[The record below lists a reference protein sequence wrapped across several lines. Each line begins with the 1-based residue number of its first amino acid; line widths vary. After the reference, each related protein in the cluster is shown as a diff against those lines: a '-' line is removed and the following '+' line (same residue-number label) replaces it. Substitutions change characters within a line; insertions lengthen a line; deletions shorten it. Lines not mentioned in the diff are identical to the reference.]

1 MDETEVIEVVDHLES
16 DNGSAALS
24 ARQGRILNEKILNQ
38 MSTTD
43 IDAIFVI

>member
-1 MDETEVIEVVDHLES
+1 MGESEAIEVIDNLES

-24 ARQGRILNEKILNQ
+24 ARQGKILNTKIENQ
-38 MSTTD
+38 MTTTD